1 MMFLAGVAL
10 GALAVF
16 AAAPHAARWRSKL
29 LAVLRPGSAVSEV
42 EDLRGAIDLRLAE
55 GADMRQDR
63 EMLSGLLRLR
73 DMDVAEI
80 MVHRTKMTMLDGGK
94 TATEIAAEAVKGG
107 HTRYPVWADTPDNII
122 GILHSRALFAALQEA
137 ADPARIEVEKLLR
150 APWFVPGSTKAA
162 SQLDQ
167 FLKRQQ
173 QLAIVVDEYGEVMGL
188 ITLEDILE
196 EIVGEISDEDKRVA
210 SGLRQQKDGSY
221 LADGA
226 LPVRDINRALGW
238 SLPEVEAT
246 TIAGLII
253 HEARMIPAAG
263 QAFTFHG
270 FRFEVVR
277 KRRHQLTVIRL
288 TPLPGA
294 ADLA

>member
-1 MMFLAGVAL
+1 
-10 GALAVF
+10 
-16 AAAPHAARWRSKL
+16 
-29 LAVLRPGSAVSEV
+29 
-42 EDLRGAIDLRLAE
+42 
-55 GADMRQDR
+55 
-63 EMLSGLLRLR
+63 
-73 DMDVAEI
+73 
-80 MVHRTKMTMLDGGK
+80 
-94 TATEIAAEAVKGG
+94 
-107 HTRYPVWADTPDNII
+107 
-122 GILHSRALFAALQEA
+122 
-137 ADPARIEVEKLLR
+137 
-150 APWFVPGSTKAA
+150 
-162 SQLDQ
+162 
-167 FLKRQQ
+167 
-173 QLAIVVDEYGEVMGL
+173 MGL